1 MDDIYQTYVN
11 RVARMTL
18 PDAYQSQVQH
28 IQASPKYQPQHEG
41 TLQATPFP
49 GYSVITPPWAD
60 DPENNQLYETLNA
73 FQQNMGLAL
82 TDGLVALVPPE
93 SFHMT
98 IADLIWDNA
107 YRHAVEQ
114 ADFEPQLRDRMT
126 QSFQR
131 SAALLKHDEPILW
144 QVLGLIVMTR
154 AIAVCLAPRNEVSYT
169 QITNLR
175 RAIYQNP
182 DLIALGIEQQYHFT
196 AHITLGYFADVSV
209 MTDPMALISTLNQ
222 LNEFWLSAKSPQ
234 DLWIHRAELR
244 KFDDMTHYYREADW
258 PALQFSA
265 SA

>member
-28 IQASPKYQPQHEG
+28 IQASPKYQPQQEG
-41 TLQATPFP
+41 KPQAVPFP
-49 GYSVITPPWAD
+49 GYSVITPPWGD
-60 DPENNQLYETLNA
+60 DPQNAKFYENLTQ
-73 FQQNMGLAL
+73 FQQRVGQAL
-82 TDGLVALVPPE
+82 TAGLVALVPPK

-114 ADFEPQLRDRMT
+114 SDFEPQLRDRMT

-131 SAALLKHDEPILW
+131 YTSSLQHNETISW
-144 QVLGLIVMTR
+144 QVLGLILMTR
-154 AIAVCLAPRNEVSYT
+154 AIAVCLAPRNEVSYSH
-169 QITNLR
+169 IINLR

-196 AHITLGYFADVSV
+196 AHITLGYFADISV
-209 MTDPMALISTLNQ
+209 MKDPMVLISTLNQ
-222 LNEFWLSAKSPQ
+222 LNEFWLDAESPHE
-234 DLWIHRAELR
+234 LWIHRVELR
-244 KFDDMTHYYREADW
+244 KFDDMTHYYRGDDW

-265 SA
+265 AS